1 MGKIA
6 GSWLGEAF
14 LVICPFTPLVE
25 HSSRSTFTAHVIN
38 KRKLIFSPYGQ
49 GYGSPFLASYCGQ
62 SMGADILQ
70 QYGYS
75 GLNGLNHHTLFRTS
89 HCYLY

>member
-6 GSWLGEAF
+6 DSWLGEAF

-25 HSSRSTFTAHVIN
+25 RSSRSTFTAHVIN

-49 GYGSPFLASYCGQ
+49 GYGSSFLASYCGQ

-70 QYGYS
+70 Q
-75 GLNGLNHHTLFRTS
+75 
-89 HCYLY
+89 